1 MGLFSTLF
9 GGSKTKVQ
17 QYSTLSP
24 EQQRLSKDVLPA
36 LSTPPAKFSG
46 QVSTTQSGAERYS
59 LKALEQL
66 AMNYADNQ
74 GAAVDAGTQALIQIL
89 TQGATDFQEYYKN
102 TIYDPALEDFNRD
115 VLPTTR
121 NEFVDQYFSG
131 ERRQAELDASQN
143 FGKEMLASRSDIA
156 FKTREAD
163 RNAKLQALGL
173 VDEISGADI
182 NNMNN
187 ILAGAGQAD
196 TMQQGRLDKE
206 YQKFLD
212 EQGAADSRVNQILQY
227 LGTPMVE
234 NIAKT
239 KSSRGILGGM
249 SDIAKAYASFG
260 G

>member
-17 QYSTLSP
+17 QYSTLTP
-24 EQQRLSKDVLPA
+24 EQQRLSKDVLPS
-36 LSTPPAKFSG
+36 LTTPPAKFDG

-89 TQGATDFQEYYKN
+89 TQGATDFQDYYKN

-131 ERRQAELDASQN
+131 ERRQAELDASRN

-173 VDEISGADI
+173 IDDVSGVDI
-182 NNMNN
+182 NNLNN
-187 ILAGAGQAD
+187 ILAGAGAGD
-196 TMQQGRLDKE
+196 ELQQGRLDKE

-212 EQGAADSRVNQILQY
+212 EQGASNERVNQVLQY

-234 NIAKT
+234 NVAKT
-239 KSSRGILGGM
+239 KSSRGILGGVA
-249 SDIAKAYASFG
+249 DIAKTYAAFK
-260 G
+260 